1 MLVFRTHSPR
11 YAALD
16 PTGSSNFSGRWHSR
30 GTQVVYTAEHASLAV
45 LETLIHA
52 GGAEIPSRSITRIRI
67 PDDLALESAPW
78 LEIPESQRFGDA
90 WVSESRSAVLRVES
104 VAVNRMESNFVLNP
118 RHPDFS
124 RIESEPPQ
132 EFLFDPRYFAPA
144 RLK

>member
-1 MLVFRTHSPR
+1 
-11 YAALD
+11 
-16 PTGSSNFSGRWHSR
+16 
-30 GTQVVYTAEHASLAV
+30 
-45 LETLIHA
+45 
-52 GGAEIPSRSITRIRI
+52 
-67 PDDLALESAPW
+67 

-132 EFLFDPRYFAPA
+132 EFLFDQRYFAPT
-144 RLK
+144 RLT